1 MMRRFR
7 GGGSHYDFIGRARTW
22 FLISGAVV
30 VVSLA
35 SLGIRQINAGLE
47 FRGGTAFQVASSE
60 TDASVDDVRNALGEA
75 DVEEATIQEVGD
87 NGFLIET
94 EHQSPAVQEEAV
106 DALADVLG
114 VDARDVNVTDVGPK
128 WGAQISAKAI
138 RALIVFLV
146 VVAIYLTIRL
156 ELKMAGAGMLALLH
170 DMVITAGIYSLSGFE
185 VTPSTVIALLTIL
198 GYSLYDTVVIFDRVQ
213 ERTASLS
220 AAGRVTYSEA
230 ANDALNQ
237 VLLRS
242 LNTSIVSLL
251 PVGSLLFVGS
261 FLLGAST
268 LRELALAL
276 FIGIAAGAY
285 SSVFI
290 ATPVL
295 ALWKERETR
304 WSTLRARVAARAGG
318 DSLPAPR
325 VAPSAPT
332 VAQATTSAT
341 VTATASD
348 SSPARQE
355 RTSLPK
361 GQPQRRRKK
370 KKRRR

>member
-1 MMRRFR
+1 
-7 GGGSHYDFIGRARTW
+7 
-22 FLISGAVV
+22 
-30 VVSLA
+30 
-35 SLGIRQINAGLE
+35 
-47 FRGGTAFQVASSE
+47 
-60 TDASVDDVRNALGEA
+60 
-75 DVEEATIQEVGD
+75 
-87 NGFLIET
+87 
-94 EHQSPAVQEEAV
+94 
-106 DALADVLG
+106 
-114 VDARDVNVTDVGPK
+114 
-128 WGAQISAKAI
+128 
-138 RALIVFLV
+138 
-146 VVAIYLTIRL
+146 
-156 ELKMAGAGMLALLH
+156 
-170 DMVITAGIYSLSGFE
+170 
-185 VTPSTVIALLTIL
+185 
-198 GYSLYDTVVIFDRVQ
+198 VQ

-304 WSTLRARVAARAGG
+304 WSTLRARVAARSG
-318 DSLPAPR
+318 DTVPAPR

-332 VAQATTSAT
+332 VAPATTSAT
-341 VTATASD
+341 VTATASA